1 MSAND
6 IIERCPTWGLKLYAC
21 LRFLILPIRRIDEIV
36 PKSGTV
42 TDYGC
47 GFGIVS
53 CYLGLSS
60 KNRKITGIEHNAERI
75 KKARWIGK
83 GIKNVKF
90 EVGDAS
96 KNKIIKSN
104 IHLLVDVIHHIP
116 YDNQILLL
124 NSIIKSMDKDNL
136 IIIKDIDSKPFLK
149 YLWNYIHDK
158 IMTMN
163 DRLYFRNQKWF
174 ESFFKEKKMK
184 TEIIRCDNLFYSHLI
199 VIARK

>member
-1 MSAND
+1 
-6 IIERCPTWGLKLYAC
+6 
-21 LRFLILPIRRIDEIV
+21 
-36 PKSGTV
+36 
-42 TDYGC
+42 
-47 GFGIVS
+47 
-53 CYLGLSS
+53 
-60 KNRKITGIEHNAERI
+60 
-75 KKARWIGK
+75 
-83 GIKNVKF
+83 
-90 EVGDAS
+90 
-96 KNKIIKSN
+96 
-104 IHLLVDVIHHIP
+104 LVDVIHHIP

-184 TEIIRCDNLFYSHLI
+184 TEIIRCDNLFYSHFI